1 MKRIDWQDVL
11 GGLLMIGI
19 GAFFALYATSS
30 LSLGSIRRM
39 GAGMF
44 PLGVGIILVILGI
57 LIVLPALRRG
67 GEPIKVQLWTPIVI
81 CGAVALFA
89 FSVRKIGVVPA
100 IFLTVFISSLA
111 DLRLTPL
118 YGILL
123 GAGLSVMIWLIFSV
137 GLGLPIPMFAWR
149 W

>member
-1 MKRIDWQDVL
+1 MKRIDWQDVF

-19 GAFFALYATSS
+19 GAFFALYAATS
-30 LSLGSIRRM
+30 LNLGSIRRM

-44 PLGVGIILVILGI
+44 PLGVGLILVILGI

-67 GEPIKVQLWTPIVI
+67 GEPVRVSLWTPIVI
-81 CGAVALFA
+81 CGAVAVFA
-89 FSVRKIGVVPA
+89 FTVRKIGVVPA

-111 DLRLTPL
+111 DLRLKPL
-118 YGILL
+118 LSILL
-123 GAGLSVMIWLIFSV
+123 SAGLSVMIWLIFTI
-137 GLGLPIPMFAWR
+137 GLGLPIAMFAWR